1 MAVNNDDATKQIF
14 SRCLLTCL
22 QVPLWYVCVAFLFL
36 ILLLDFP
43 PLIVALAAVQVSFPS
58 PWI

>member
-22 QVPLWYVCVAFLFL
+22 QVPLWYDLLAFPF
-36 ILLLDFP
+36 FNF
-43 PLIVALAAVQVSFPS
+43 FPS